1 MFEAIK
7 NGHEEVASLLVNKGA
22 TLTIEDSGSFQCMTV
37 AMKEKDLLRKL
48 LAYGLDPNSRN
59 YDRRTALHIAAS
71 KGFFRVAEMLVEAGA
86 SVLATDR
93 YDLNFSCF

>member
-93 YDLNFSCF
+93 YDLNFSYF